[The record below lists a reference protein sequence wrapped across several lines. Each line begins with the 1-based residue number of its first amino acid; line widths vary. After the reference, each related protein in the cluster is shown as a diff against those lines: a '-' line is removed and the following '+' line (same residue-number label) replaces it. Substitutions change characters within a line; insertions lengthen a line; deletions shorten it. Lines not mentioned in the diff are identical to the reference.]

1 MYLKKET
8 MGSEPVQS
16 APLTIGLVVAVA
28 MTLVLG
34 VYPRLLFELADLS
47 AKSLGAAGVIAGV
60 R

>member
-1 MYLKKET
+1 

-47 AKSLGAAGVIAGV
+47 AKSLGAAGVIAG
-60 R
+60 